1 MEAKRSAILVMHCQ
15 NDIVDAKGLYNHCGS
30 FAEVERRGI
39 LPRIRDLLASSR
51 AAGMQVFYVNNMFS
65 EGYPEL
71 GDHNL
76 PICTDS
82 RTTHSFLVDTW
93 GTENPDI
100 IRPQKGDILIR
111 NTNTS
116 AFSYTTLDQI
126 LRAKRITELYLCGVA
141 TNFVVDSTARYG
153 AELGYNIHIVEDC
166 CASWTQE
173 MHEFGIR
180 YILPQFGEITCA
192 AAVQTALEAVK

>member
-1 MEAKRSAILVMHCQ
+1 MNAKTGGIPVTHSQ
-15 NDIVDAKGLYNHCGS
+15 NANGDPKGLYSHSGAFS
-30 FAEVERRGI
+30 EISRRGTLEVI
-39 LPRIRDLLASSR
+39 KNTLEEARKH
-51 AAGMQVFYVNNMFS
+51 GMQVFYVNNMFS

-82 RTTHSFLVDTW
+82 RTTHSFLAGTW

-100 IRPQKGDILIR
+100 IKPQPGDIMIR

-126 LRAKRITELYLCGVA
+126 LRARGITDLYLCGVA

-153 AELGYNIHIVEDC
+153 SELGYNMHIVEDC

-173 MHEFGIR
+173 MHEFAIR
-180 YILPQFGEITCA
+180 LILPHFGEITSSEELIKA
-192 AAVQTALEAVK
+192 MNA

>member
-1 MEAKRSAILVMHCQ
+1 MKASKCAIIVMHCQ
-15 NDIVDAKGLYNHCGS
+15 NDIVDPKGLYSGS
-30 FAEVERRGI
+30 GAFAEIERRGT
-39 LPRIRDLLASSR
+39 LGVIRR
-51 AAGMQVFYVNNMFS
+51 ALDAAREHGMQVFYVNNMFS

-76 PICTDS
+76 PICTAS
-82 RTTHSFLVDTW
+82 RDTNSFLIDTW
-93 GTENPDI
+93 GTANPEI
-100 IRPQKGDILIR
+100 IAPQKGDIMIR

-126 LRAKRITELYLCGVA
+126 LRAKGITDLYLCGVA

-153 AELGYNIHIVEDC
+153 SELGYNIHVVEDC

-173 MHEFGIR
+173 MHEFGIKH
-180 YILPQFGEITCA
+180 ILPQFGEVTDSATMIA
-192 AAVQTALEAVK
+192 RLQEG

>member
-1 MEAKRSAILVMHCQ
+1 MHCQ
-15 NDIVDAKGLYNHCGS
+15 NDIVDPKGLYSGS
-30 FAEVERRGI
+30 GAFAEVSRRGTLDKI
-39 LPRIRDLLASSR
+39 KTALEAARK
-51 AAGMQVFYVNNMFS
+51 AGMQVFYVNNMFS

-76 PICTDS
+76 PICTAS
-82 RTTHSFLVDTW
+82 RETNSFLVDTW
-93 GTENPDI
+93 GTTNPDVI
-100 IRPQKGDILIR
+100 KPVKGDIIIR

-126 LRAKRITELYLCGVA
+126 LRAKGITELYLAGVA

-153 AELGYNIHIVEDC
+153 SELGYNIHVVEDL

-173 MHEFGIR
+173 MHEFGIK
-180 YILPQFGEITCA
+180 YILPQFGEVTDSATMIA
-192 AAVQTALEAVK
+192 RLQEG

>member
-1 MEAKRSAILVMHCQ
+1 MKANKCAIIVMHCQ
-15 NDIVDAKGLYNHCGS
+15 NDIVDPRGLYSGS
-30 FAEVERRGI
+30 GAFAEIERRGT
-39 LPRIRDLLASSR
+39 LPKIASALD
-51 AAGMQVFYVNNMFS
+51 AAREHGMQVFYVNNMFS

-76 PICTDS
+76 PICTAS
-82 RTTHSFLVDTW
+82 RDTNSFLIDTW
-93 GTENPDI
+93 GTANPEVI
-100 IRPQKGDILIR
+100 APKKGDIMIR

-126 LRAKRITELYLCGVA
+126 LRAKGITDLYLCGVA

-153 AELGYNIHIVEDC
+153 SELGYNIHVVEDC

-173 MHEFGIR
+173 MHEFGVK
-180 YILPQFGEITCA
+180 YILPQFGEVTDSATMIA
-192 AAVQTALEAVK
+192 RLQEG

>member
-1 MEAKRSAILVMHCQ
+1 MMEAKKSAILVMHCQ
-15 NDIVDAKGLYNHCGS
+15 NDIVDPNGLYSHCGG
-30 FAEVERRGI
+30 FAEVRRRNT
-39 LPRIRDLLASSR
+39 LEHIRDTLKKAR
-51 AAGMQVFYVNNMFS
+51 AAGVQVFYINNMFS

-82 RTTHSFLVDTW
+82 RTSGSFLVDTW
-93 GTENPDI
+93 GTQNPEI
-100 IRPQKGDILIR
+100 IAPQKGDIMIR

-126 LRAKRITELYLCGVA
+126 LRAKGITDLYLCGVA

-153 AELGYNIHIVEDC
+153 SELGYNIHVIEDC
-166 CASWTQE
+166 CASWSRE
-173 MHEFGIR
+173 MHEFDVQN
-180 YILPQFGEITCA
+180 ILPQFGEVTDAKTFA
-192 AAVQTALEAVK
+192 ARFA

>member
-1 MEAKRSAILVMHCQ
+1 MNAKKSALLVMHCQ
-15 NDIVDAKGLYNHCGS
+15 NDIVDPNGLYNHSGS
-30 FAEVERRGI
+30 FAEVTRRGTLEI
-39 LPRIRDLLASSR
+39 LSKTLKAVREKEV
-51 AAGMQVFYVNNMFS
+51 QVFYINNMFS

-82 RTTHSFLVDTW
+82 RTTHSFLAGTW

-100 IRPQKGDILIR
+100 IKPEAGDIIIR

-126 LRAKRITELYLCGVA
+126 LRAKGITDLYLCGVA

-153 AELGYNIHIVEDC
+153 SELGYNIHIVEDC
-166 CASWTQE
+166 CASWTKE
-173 MHEFGIR
+173 MHEFAIQ
-180 YILPQFGEITCA
+180 YILPQFGEITSSSA
-192 AAVQTALEAVK
+192 MLEAFDEK

>member
-1 MEAKRSAILVMHCQ
+1 MDTKKCAILVMHCQ
-15 NDIVDAKGLYNHCGS
+15 NDIVDPNGLYNHCGS
-30 FAEVERRGI
+30 FAEITRRGTLEI
-39 LPRIRDLLASSR
+39 IRDTLAAVR
-51 AAGMQVFYVNNMFS
+51 EKGVQVFYINNMFS
-65 EGYPEL
+65 KGYPEL

-82 RTTHSFLVDTW
+82 RTTNSFLIDTW
-93 GTENPDI
+93 GTANPDI
-100 IRPQKGDILIR
+100 IKPQENDIIIR

-126 LRAKRITELYLCGVA
+126 LRAKGITDLYLCGVA

-153 AELGYNIHIVEDC
+153 SELGYNIHTVEDC

-173 MHEFGIR
+173 MHEFAIK
-180 YILPQFGEITCA
+180 YILPQFGEVTSSAEMIA
-192 AAVQTALEAVK
+192 SLE

>member
-1 MEAKRSAILVMHCQ
+1 MEAKKNAILVMHCQ
-15 NDIVDAKGLYNHCGS
+15 NDIVDPKGLYNHCGG
-30 FAEVERRGI
+30 FAEVCRRNI
-39 LPRIRDLLASSR
+39 LEHIRDTLGKAR
-51 AAGMQVFYVNNMFS
+51 AAGVQVFYINNMFS

-82 RTTHSFLVDTW
+82 RTSNSFLIDTW
-93 GTENPDI
+93 GTQNPEI
-100 IRPQKGDILIR
+100 IAPQKGDIMIR

-126 LRAKRITELYLCGVA
+126 LRAKGITDLYLCGVA

-153 AELGYNIHIVEDC
+153 SELGYNIHVIEDC
-166 CASWTQE
+166 CASWSKE
-173 MHEFGIR
+173 MHEFDIR
-180 YILPQFGEITCA
+180 NILPHFGEVTDA
-192 AAVQTALEAVK
+192 ATFAARFA

>member
-1 MEAKRSAILVMHCQ
+1 MEANKCAILVMHCQ
-15 NDIVDAKGLYNHCGS
+15 NDIVDPNGLYSASGS
-30 FAEVERRGI
+30 FAEVSRRGT
-39 LPRIRDLLASSR
+39 LEAIRNALE
-51 AAGMQVFYVNNMFS
+51 AARKYGMQVFYVNNMFS

-76 PICTDS
+76 PICTAA
-82 RTTHSFLVDTW
+82 RKTHSFLIDTW
-93 GTENPDI
+93 GTANPEI
-100 IRPQKGDILIR
+100 IRPQPGDIVIR

-126 LRAKRITELYLCGVA
+126 LRAKGIRELYLCGVA

-153 AELGYNIHIVEDC
+153 SELGYNIHIVEDC

-173 MHEFGIR
+173 MHEFGIKH
-180 YILPQFGEITCA
+180 ILPQFGE
-192 AAVQTALEAVK
+192 V

>member
-1 MEAKRSAILVMHCQ
+1 MEAKKNAILVMHCQ
-15 NDIVDAKGLYNHCGS
+15 NDIVDPKGLYNHCGG
-30 FAEVERRGI
+30 FAEVCRRGT
-39 LPRIRDLLASSR
+39 LEHIRDTLEKAR
-51 AAGMQVFYVNNMFS
+51 AAGVQVFYINNMFS

-82 RTTHSFLVDTW
+82 RTSHSFLVDTW
-93 GTENPDI
+93 GTQNPEI
-100 IRPQKGDILIR
+100 IAPQKGDIIIR

-126 LRAKRITELYLCGVA
+126 LRAKGITDLYLCGVA

-153 AELGYNIHIVEDC
+153 SELGYNIHVIEDC
-166 CASWTQE
+166 CASWSKE

-180 YILPQFGEITCA
+180 NILPHFGEVTDA
-192 AAVQTALEAVK
+192 ATFSTRFA

>member
-1 MEAKRSAILVMHCQ
+1 MDTKKCGILVMHCQ
-15 NDIVDAKGLYNHCGS
+15 NDIVDPNGLYSHSGA
-30 FAEVERRGI
+30 FAEISRRGT
-39 LPRIRDLLASSR
+39 LEVIRDTLEEAR
-51 AAGMQVFYVNNMFS
+51 KHGMQVFYVNNMFS

-82 RTTHSFLVDTW
+82 RTTNSFLAGTW
-93 GTENPDI
+93 GTENPDVI
-100 IRPQKGDILIR
+100 KPQPGDIMIR

-126 LRAKRITELYLCGVA
+126 LRAKGITDLYLYGVA

-153 AELGYNIHIVEDC
+153 SELGYNIHVVEDC

-173 MHEFGIR
+173 MHEFAIR
-180 YILPQFGEITCA
+180 LILPHFGEITSSE
-192 AAVQTALEAVK
+192 ALIKDMNA